1 MSTMRLIPAIDI
13 IDGKCVRLTQGDFG
27 QMKIYREDPVD
38 VALEF
43 QQADLEYLH
52 LVDLDGAKKGKVVN
66 WSIIEDIQGKTAL
79 TVDFGGGVSED
90 EEVEYLLELGVNQ
103 INVGSLAIKQPE
115 KFIHWL
121 KKYGADN
128 FILSADVKDENVMI
142 NGWLESAN
150 FRVLDLADQF
160 IKEGLTYLTCT
171 DIGSDG
177 MLKGPNFDLYKKIKE
192 RFPNLKINASG
203 GVSSIKDLQKLKELG
218 VNGAIIG
225 KAIYEGRISLKQL
238 KKMASQQLCL

>member
-1 MSTMRLIPAIDI
+1 MKIIPAIDI

-27 QMKIYREDPVD
+27 QMKIYRENPLD

-43 QQADLEYLH
+43 QHADLEYLH

-66 WSIIEDIQGKTAL
+66 WNVVEEIQGKTAL
-79 TVDFGGGVSED
+79 NVDFGGGVSED
-90 EEVEYLLELGVNQ
+90 DEVEYLLELGISQ
-103 INVGSLAIKQPE
+103 INVGSLAIKEPE

-121 KKYGADN
+121 NKYGSEN
-128 FILSADVKDENVMI
+128 FILSADVRNENIMI

-150 FRVLDLADQF
+150 YRVLDLADQF
-160 IKEGLTYLTCT
+160 IEQGLTYITCT

-177 MLKGPNFDLYKKIKE
+177 MLNGPNFDLYKKLKE
-192 RFPNLKINASG
+192 RFPTLKINASG
-203 GVSSIKDLQKLKELG
+203 GISSIKDLEKLKEIG
-218 VNGAIIG
+218 VYGAIIG

-238 KKMASQQLCL
+238 KKMASHPLGL

>member
-1 MSTMRLIPAIDI
+1 MPGMKLIPAIDI

-43 QQADLEYLH
+43 QNADLEYLH

-66 WSIIEDIQGKTAL
+66 WHVVEEIQGKTAL
-79 TVDFGGGVSED
+79 TVDFGGGVSQES
-90 EEVEYLLELGVNQ
+90 EVEYLLELGVNQ
-103 INVGSLAIKQPE
+103 INVGSLAIKQPD
-115 KFIHWL
+115 KFISWL
-121 KKYGADN
+121 TKYGPEN
-128 FILSADVKDENVMI
+128 FILSADVRNENVMI

-150 FRVLDLADQF
+150 YRVLDLADQF
-160 IKEGLTYLTCT
+160 IKDGLSYLTCT

-177 MLKGPNFDLYKKIKE
+177 MLKGPNFDLYKKIRE
-192 RFPNLKINASG
+192 RFPSLKINASG
-203 GVSSIKDLQKLKELG
+203 GISSVKDLEKLKEIG
-218 VNGAIIG
+218 VHGAIIG

-238 KKMASQQLCL
+238 KKLAGKKLDF

>member
-1 MSTMRLIPAIDI
+1 MQIIPAIDI

-27 QMKIYREDPVD
+27 QMKIYRDNPVD

-43 QQADLEYLH
+43 QDADLEYLH

-66 WSIIEDIQGKTAL
+66 WSIVEEIQGKTAL
-79 TVDFGGGVSED
+79 TVDFGGGVSAD
-90 EEVEYLLELGVNQ
+90 DEVEYLLELGVNQ
-103 INVGSLAIKQPE
+103 INVGSLAIKEPE
-115 KFIHWL
+115 KFTHWL
-121 KKYGADN
+121 SKYGSDN
-128 FILSADVKDENVMI
+128 FILSADVRNENVMI

-150 FRVLDLADQF
+150 YRVLDLADQF
-160 IKEGLTYLTCT
+160 IKEGLSYLTCT

-177 MLKGPNFDLYKKIKE
+177 MLKGPNFGLYEKIKE

-203 GVSSIKDLQKLKELG
+203 GISSLKDLEKLKRLG
-218 VNGAIIG
+218 VHGAIIG

-238 KKMASQQLCL
+238 KKMAGQKLGL